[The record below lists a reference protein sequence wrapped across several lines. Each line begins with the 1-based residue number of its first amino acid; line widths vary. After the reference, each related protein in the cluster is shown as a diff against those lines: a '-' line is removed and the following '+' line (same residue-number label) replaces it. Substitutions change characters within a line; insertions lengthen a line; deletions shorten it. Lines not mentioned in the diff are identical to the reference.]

1 MLHLP
6 LARCGR
12 KVFKSDSSSYGYEV
26 IGMNTFHQVKRE
38 KGIRQKDRL
47 KKRFAGFVDDL
58 RLQGFSK
65 NTIDSYLWT
74 VGKFMDFVKK
84 QPKFVTSSD
93 IKEYLLHLLNRKK
106 KERTVN
112 LAVSALKSYFSG
124 FMGKKLFVGLKRA
137 KVPKSLPRVLATEE
151 IQMMINRTR
160 SEKHRLLIRLLYETG
175 IRVGECVKIKVDHI
189 HDIARLLFIYR
200 GKGNKDRYVPLP
212 ARLYSDMMVYLASRK
227 RDSVYLFENSFGGHL
242 TRRTAQ
248 AIIDT
253 AAKKAGIHVHVH
265 PHMMRASCVTHL
277 MQRGVEIE
285 KIQKLMGHADRK
297 TTLGYARLPH
307 DFHTK
312 GIPALLEE

>member
-1 MLHLP
+1 M
-6 LARCGR
+6 
-12 KVFKSDSSSYGYEV
+12 YEV

-47 KKRFAGFVDDL
+47 KERFAGFVDDL
-58 RLQGFSK
+58 RLQGFSR

-84 QPKFVTSSD
+84 QPKFVTSAD
-93 IKEYLLHLLNRKK
+93 IRRYLLHLLDRHK

-124 FMGKKLFVGLKRA
+124 FMGKKLFVGVKRA
-137 KVPKSLPRVLATEE
+137 KIPRSLPRVLATEE
-151 IQMMINRTR
+151 IRMMINRTR

-175 IRVGECVKIKVDHI
+175 IRVGECVKIKVGHI
-189 HDIARLLFIYR
+189 HDVARLLFIYR

-212 ARLYSDMMVYLASRK
+212 ARLYSDMRSYLASRK
-227 RDSVYLFENSFGGHL
+227 RSSVYLFENSFGGHL

-248 AIIDT
+248 ALVDT
-253 AAKKAGIHVHVH
+253 AAKKAGIHMHVY

-277 MQRGVEIE
+277 MQKGVDVDT
-285 KIQKLMGHADRK
+285 IQKLMGHADRK
-297 TTLGYARLPH
+297 TTLDYARLPH

-312 GIPALLEE
+312 GIPALLGE